1 MRTFITAISGA
12 AALNSVSVLDPLI
25 TADAAWRSLREPTA
39 PDLFMASIVGIDGRP
54 IEFASGVRAQPGEIA
69 GSGEPP
75 ELVLVPG
82 LADNVL
88 PSLER
93 NRHWVPWLER
103 WHAQG
108 ATIASSCTGAFLLAE
123 AGLLDGR
130 RATTHWM
137 AAPLFRA
144 SFPNVKLVADRVIV
158 DEGDVI
164 TSGGSTTAFNLVH
177 YLVSRFGSPER
188 ANAATRMMLIDS
200 GRDSQL
206 PFAEV
211 GLHRRHRDQVVH
223 TAQSVIQQSD
233 VNQLTVANLAR
244 AVGVSTRTLGR
255 HFADAIGL
263 SPKAY
268 IDEVRIESAKR
279 LLEQTSL
286 AIAEIRL
293 QAGFADPTA
302 FRRAFKRSV
311 GITPTEYRH
320 RFGNRQASVDAD
332 PDSRTT
338 RQTPMD
344 DFVR

>member
-1 MRTFITAISGA
+1 MRTFVTAISGA
-12 AALNSVSVLDPLI
+12 AALNTVSVLDPLI
-25 TADAAWRSLREPTA
+25 MADAAWRSLREPTA
-39 PDLFMASIVGIDGRP
+39 SDLFLASIVGIDESP
-54 IEFASGVRAQPGEIA
+54 IEFASGVQARPGVIA

-82 LADNVL
+82 LAEDVL

-123 AGLLDGR
+123 SGLLDGR

-137 AAPLFRA
+137 AAPLFSA
-144 SFPNVKLVADRVIV
+144 SFPNVILGADRVIV

-188 ANAATRMMLIDS
+188 AAAATRMMLIDS

-211 GLHRRHRDQVVH
+211 GLHRGHRDPVVH
-223 TAQSVIQQSD
+223 IAQSLIQQSV
-233 VNQLTVANLAR
+233 VNELTVAHLAK

-255 HFADAIGL
+255 HFADAIGH

-268 IDEVRIESAKR
+268 IDAVRIEAAKR
-279 LLEQTSL
+279 SLEQTSVS
-286 AIAEIRL
+286 IAEVRL
-293 QAGFADPTA
+293 QTAFTDPTA

-311 GITPTEYRH
+311 GVTPTEYRR
-320 RFGNRQASVDAD
+320 RFGNHQMSRNVS
-332 PDSRTT
+332 PDTPTT
-338 RQTPMD
+338 LA
-344 DFVR
+344 